1 MDVLESTL
9 LLEPVYFCF
18 TALVNLERS
27 LQSID
32 HQYKSREAQDTSKGI
47 TFATMCSPWEEHDMN
62 SHKTCPR
69 QFKRVKEELLT
80 NFKMWNNYWT
90 QKQRDHIFGYKKI
103 YVQYNPS
110 VDANIKEL
118 ENKHLT
124 TSENLS
130 TNITYKHQIPTAFRM
145 LAIEKENW
153 PTV

>member
-18 TALVNLERS
+18 TALVKLERN

-32 HQYKSREAQDTSKGI
+32 HQYKSRAAQDTSKGI

-62 SHKTCPR
+62 SHKTR
-69 QFKRVKEELLT
+69 YFKRVKEELLT
-80 NFKMWNNYWT
+80 NFKMRNGYWT
-90 QKQRDHIFGYKKI
+90 HKQTDNIFGYKKI

-110 VDANIKEL
+110 RDANIKEL

-124 TSENLS
+124 TTENLS
-130 TNITYKHQIPTAFRM
+130 TNVTYKHQIPTAFRM